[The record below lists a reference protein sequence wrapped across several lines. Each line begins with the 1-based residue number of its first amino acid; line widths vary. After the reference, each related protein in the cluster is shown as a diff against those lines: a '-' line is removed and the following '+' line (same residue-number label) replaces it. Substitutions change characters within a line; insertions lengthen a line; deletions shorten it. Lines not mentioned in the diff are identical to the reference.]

1 MASFSDSPLEIIQE
15 IIDNLQD
22 DLLALRACSQT
33 CQSLLPLCRKYIFRT
48 ISFTPRSWSA
58 RHQGLPRYI
67 TLFGTLL
74 DSHSEIADYVQ
85 NLVYQ
90 LELPDF
96 TDEDVP
102 PVLEKFHR
110 IQSFRFIGGDADWR
124 ALYPTLRESLS
135 HIIHLRSVTRLEVSY
150 LKNFPINTF
159 IPCINL
165 TDLTLSHTVT
175 SVAVESNDYEHEC
188 LASDVVPQLRSFT
201 FDLLGGRYA
210 ESLVDARRSKDV
222 PVLDFSQLHT
232 LSVNVDERS
241 DLAAVHTIMGV
252 TEKLETLYY
261 SGMLPEPSF
270 MSQD

>member
-33 CQSLLPLCRKYIFRT
+33 CQSLFPLCRKYIFRT
-48 ISFTPRSWSA
+48 VSFTPRSWSA

-85 NLVYQ
+85 NLVYR

-102 PVLEKFHR
+102 RILEKFHR

-135 HIIHLRSVTRLEVSY
+135 HIIHLRSLTCLEISY

-165 TDLTLSHTVT
+165 TDLTLSHIT
-175 SVAVESNDYEHEC
+175 SVVVKSNGYEHEC
-188 LASDVVPQLRSFT
+188 FVSDVVPQLRSFT

-210 ESLVDARRSKDV
+210 QSLVEARRSKDL

-232 LSVNVDERS
+232 LSVNVDEHS
-241 DLAAVHTIMGV
+241 DLAAVHTIMRV
-252 TEKLETLYY
+252 TEKLEILDY

-270 MSQD
+270 ISQD